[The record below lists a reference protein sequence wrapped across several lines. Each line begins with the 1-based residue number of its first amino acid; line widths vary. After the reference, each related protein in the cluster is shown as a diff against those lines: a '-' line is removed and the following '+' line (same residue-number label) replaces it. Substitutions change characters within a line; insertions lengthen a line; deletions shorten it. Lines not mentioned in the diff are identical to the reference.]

1 MNSRQF
7 YTLFTPFKV
16 RVDTSNYIIQAQAGM
31 HTTRVF
37 VLATN
42 WSSLQDT
49 AGSTT
54 LSMRNEIQETGLE
67 GGGRASWESVVEGDP
82 RLA

>member
-1 MNSRQF
+1 
-7 YTLFTPFKV
+7 
-16 RVDTSNYIIQAQAGM
+16 M

-42 WSSLQDT
+42 WPRLQDI

-54 LSMRNEIQETGLE
+54 LSMRDEIQETGLE
-67 GGGRASWESVVEGDP
+67 GGGGASRESVVEGDP
-82 RLA
+82 G